1 MISAREWNTLMEQ
14 LARWTPLGFTP
25 ANAAGGWR
33 HPWFTFVAWNA
44 VEERWEARVTPG
56 FVNGKDVT
64 VLVEA
69 EQLLDSGE
77 TIVEPSLNNSS
88 ATVQLPLTDFP
99 SIPLT
104 SFRTIGGSTN
114 VNLGTAGELVPEF
127 FAALGVQGS
136 QTVSVEDLE
145 DGTPTDI
152 TDAKL
157 SIVAGGTD
165 PGTQLPERILRAC
178 DIVLR
183 CTRPRTTVDWII
195 TPAETGTQAQFIVGS
210 SGGSADTLVRS
221 LHVVSEFSAV
231 EPMNDFDR
239 LSGGTNDPGYDEV
252 LMATVY
258 LLSPADAAAA
268 ADAEIDETWTPYV
281 RHALFWNADHIL
293 SQPVSVAPQNITLN
307 LAGLG
312 AAAGAQLTVNQI
324 LSTSN
329 DAFNNALQFL
339 TAREITGTITTP
351 GHRVAPEWDKTLSL
365 DPPFPYVGLPPG

>member
-1 MISAREWNTLMEQ
+1 MISAREWNTLMGQ
-14 LARWTPLGFTP
+14 LARWTPLGYTP
-25 ANAAGGWR
+25 ANASSGWR
-33 HPWFTFVAWNA
+33 HPWFTYVTWNA
-44 VEERWEARVTPG
+44 ETERWEASVTPG

-64 VLVEA
+64 VSVEA
-69 EQLLDSGE
+69 EPETGNQEPGTKLD
-77 TIVEPSLNNSS
+77 V
-88 ATVQLPLTDFP
+88 PLTDSP
-99 SIPLT
+99 TVPLT
-104 SFRTIGGSTN
+104 VLRTIGGSTN
-114 VNLGTAGELVPEF
+114 ASIGTAGELVPEF

-157 SIVAGGTD
+157 STVAGGTD

-195 TPAETGTQAQFIVGS
+195 TPAETGTQAQFTVGS
-210 SGGSADTLVRS
+210 SGGSADACS

-258 LLSPADAAAA
+258 LLSPADAAA
-268 ADAEIDETWTPYV
+268 DAEIDETWTPYV

-312 AAAGAQLTVNQI
+312 SAAGAQITVNQI
-324 LSTSN
+324 LSSQN
-329 DAFNNALQFL
+329 DAFAAALQFL
-339 TAREITGTITTP
+339 TAREITGKITTP
-351 GHRVAPEWDKTLSL
+351 GHASPTEWDQALSL
-365 DPPFPYVGLPPG
+365 DPPFPFVGLP